1 MRIAQT
7 LSLAV
12 VAIVATCPILFAQG
26 DVKHFSK
33 DGLSFDY
40 PAGWSIEDVSNS
52 DAQTLKFS
60 RADADIQLTVS
71 AHRGR
76 IAPEKMP
83 DAHKAFIDPYVEAVA
98 KQLTA
103 MGRLERTSATS
114 EIGGVKAD
122 GVNLKVSVT
131 GDSATSQIY
140 YALVGQRVVII
151 NYFGPDNDRKKFA
164 STFDLIRTSI
174 TIEEAPKPTP
184 KASPTPK

>member
-1 MRIAQT
+1 MKVSRS
-7 LSLAV
+7 LSLALV
-12 VAIVATCPILFAQG
+12 TMAATCSILFAQG

-40 PAGWSIEDVSNS
+40 PAGWTLEDVSNS

-60 RADADIQLTVS
+60 RSDADIQLTVS

-98 KQLTA
+98 KQLTS
-103 MGRLERTSATS
+103 MGRLERTPDTS
-114 EIGGVKAD
+114 EIGGVKAE
-122 GVNLKVSVT
+122 GVKLKVSVS

-151 NYFGPDNDRKKFA
+151 TYFGPDNDRKKFA
-164 STFDLIRTSI
+164 STFDLIRTSVKM
-174 TIEEAPKPTP
+174 EEPKP

>member
-1 MRIAQT
+1 MKIART

-12 VAIVATCPILFAQG
+12 VAIVTTCSILFAQG

-52 DAQTLKFS
+52 DAQTLKLS

-76 IAPEKMP
+76 IVPEKMP
-83 DAHKAFIDPYVEAVA
+83 DAHKAFIDPYVEGVA
-98 KQLTA
+98 KQLSS
-103 MGRLERTSATS
+103 MGKLERTAATS
-114 EIGGVKAD
+114 EIGGVKAE

-131 GDSATSQIY
+131 GDSATSEIY
-140 YALVGQRVVII
+140 YALVGERVVII
-151 NYFGPDNDRKKFA
+151 TYFGPDNDRKKFVNA
-164 STFDLIRTSI
+164 LDLIRTSVK
-174 TIEEAPKPTP
+174 IE
-184 KASPTPK
+184 